1 MKITQLSIKNGVTTA
16 MIYLIVAGFGLF
28 SLARLN
34 VDLYPKLEFPIMAVI
49 TQYTGVG
56 PFDLETVVSRPI
68 EEATASVENIK
79 TVRSTSQ
86 QGLSLVLLEFN
97 WGTDMNQAEIDVR
110 NSLEFIRDYMP
121 EDASEPMVFAFDVS
135 AQPVLYLTLS
145 SPNLSQAEL
154 RYIGEH
160 DLEPRLERI
169 PGVASVSTMGGRKR
183 EIKIYADPMRMR
195 AHNIALQQITGAL
208 QAANLQI
215 PAGMVENENLEFSVN
230 TVGQFTSVDQIAN
243 TAVATYNGSV
253 IRVSDVAR
261 VEDGFSEQR
270 QRVWNNGESSVMVIV
285 QRQSDANTV
294 TVCRAIEKGM
304 PRIKSELPAGVH
316 LDTMMDLSDFIT
328 RSMSNLTNTAW
339 QAILM
344 TFLVLL
350 FFLRNIR
357 SAIIVAV
364 SIPVS
369 MVATFAVMDQAG
381 LTLNVISMAGLAL
394 AIGMLVDNSIVVLE
408 SIFRR
413 HDEKKDKLVDAANN
427 GTQEVAMA
435 VTASTLTTI
444 VVFLPVLFVPGMAG
458 MLFRDMAITICFS
471 LTISLIVALTLIP
484 LLSSRWLRLK
494 KNLDPNGQLIRVQN
508 RITGWLDDLH
518 AFYERMLG
526 KALAHKLLVLG
537 TVLLLFVISVGWLF
551 MMGGDFMPQTDDGF
565 VTVTVERSPGTS
577 LEAMEKSMRDLNQI
591 FAEKVEERENIYANF
606 GQGEGMMALFS
617 TRNSSQGEIN
627 VKLKERKDR
636 DRSKFEI
643 QDGVREAMTSLPDVD
658 AKFQEGGGM
667 GFSSADITVKI
678 FGHDLAK
685 SEAISNE
692 LEPKLKAVE
701 GVVSVTSSMR
711 KQTPEL
717 RIDLDRQRIADLG
730 LSTAQIG
737 QVVST
742 SILGSTVTQ
751 FRDGGDE
758 YDVKLQLEKK
768 SRTSKEDLENILIM
782 TPTGAQIPL
791 RALATIDYTRAPR
804 EIVREDQ
811 ERIVTLD
818 LDVSGRDLRGVTADV
833 KKTVNSVAMP
843 QDFRTEIG
851 GSAEDLQESF
861 MYLGIALMV
870 AILLTYMVMASQFE
884 SLVDPFTI
892 LFTIPLAMIGVALGL
907 ILTGTKLSVMALV
920 GVVMLV
926 GIVVNNGIVLVD
938 KINQLRHEGMEL
950 EAAIHE
956 AGRVRMRPVLMTA
969 MTTIL
974 GMFPLALGLGES
986 GEIWAPMGR
995 SVMGG
1000 MIVSTVLTLIIVP
1013 IIYYYMEG
1021 IGSRANRF
1029 RKEREQRRL
1038 DKGIVHAED

>member
-667 GFSSADITVKI
+667 GFSRADITVKI

-804 EIVREDQ
+804 EIVREGQ

>member
-804 EIVREDQ
+804 EIVREGQ

-956 AGRVRMRPVLMTA
+956 AGRVRMRPV
-969 MTTIL
+969 
-974 GMFPLALGLGES
+974 
-986 GEIWAPMGR
+986 
-995 SVMGG
+995 
-1000 MIVSTVLTLIIVP
+1000 
-1013 IIYYYMEG
+1013 
-1021 IGSRANRF
+1021 
-1029 RKEREQRRL
+1029 
-1038 DKGIVHAED
+1038 

>member
-145 SPNLSQAEL
+145 SPSLSQAEL

-169 PGVASVSTMGGRKR
+169 SGVASVSTMGGRKR

-215 PAGMVENENLEFSVN
+215 PSGMVENENLEFSVN

-294 TVCRAIEKGM
+294 TVCRAIEKSM

-537 TVLLLFVISVGWLF
+537 TVLLLFVISVVWLF

-643 QDGVREAMTSLPDVD
+643 QDDVREAMTSLPDVN
-658 AKFQEGGGM
+658 AKFNEGGGM

-692 LEPKLKAVE
+692 LEPKLKAVK
-701 GVVSVTSSMR
+701 GVVSVTSSIR

-758 YDVKLQLEKK
+758 YDIKLQLEKK

-843 QDFRTEIG
+843 HDFRTEIG

-907 ILTGTKLSVMALV
+907 ILTGTQLSVMALV

-950 EAAIHE
+950 EPAIHE

-1000 MIVSTVLTLIIVP
+1000 MIVSTVLTLVIVP

-1029 RKEREQRRL
+1029 RKAREQRRL
-1038 DKGIVHAED
+1038 EKGVVHAEE